1 MTPNVSTTGGT
12 YSWLL
17 DGTEVGTD
25 ATLDYLLTEG
35 TYNLVLNY
43 VSDDGCEVSQAMMI
57 TILGTNSLEDFLCHS
72 LEYLTIPSSTVYRN
86 E

>member
-1 MTPNVSTTGGT
+1 MGGM

-25 ATLDYLLTEG
+25 ASLDYTFLTEG
-35 TYNLVLNY
+35 TYDLVLNY

-57 TILGTNSLEDFLCHS
+57 TILGTNSLDDFLLRNS
-72 LEYLTIPSSTVYRN
+72 WST
-86 E
+86 